1 MDITYD
7 HKNYIV
13 DNFTRM
19 PMNDQRRI
27 IKDNI
32 IANRLTNLVLQD
44 NGTELII
51 KLEAV
56 TDPIVIKNMYLA
68 VNSICNKL

>member
-19 PMNDQRRI
+19 PMDDQRRI
-27 IKDNI
+27 IRDNI
-32 IANRLTNLVLQD
+32 IANRLASLALQD

-56 TDPIVIKNMYLA
+56 TDPTVIKNMYIA
-68 VNSICNKL
+68 VSSICSKL